1 MGTHLEESLQR
12 DIDRI
17 RDKVTRMGE
26 LAERSLRD
34 CVTALQD
41 RNRQLAYSIILR
53 DQRIDELEKEIDRLC
68 LEFIVRQQPVA
79 GHLRFAYATIK
90 INQELERIGD
100 YAESIARQI
109 IKLFGMDVKA
119 PTTSFVG
126 IADLAIPM
134 LHDAVHAFVNQNAD
148 LAQTTMVV
156 EETVDVLRS
165 QINAEIFQ
173 WRQENKIPLE
183 ALTPLMTIARRF
195 ERVSDQAK
203 NICQEV
209 LYMCTGEYQKH
220 RGEELWRL
228 LFVDEDNACR
238 SLMAESIGNSLNQP
252 KFLFA
257 SAGLNPKAVEPA
269 TISFLQEKGFD
280 LSHHTPRTLDQVPN
294 LEHYHIVVGLA
305 KEAQKALPPPPRK
318 TVYLDWSVDDP
329 ARLKGTP
336 AEVRAAYEKTYQS
349 LRAHIHDLVEAVVGD
364 KID

>member
-1 MGTHLEESLQR
+1 
-12 DIDRI
+12 
-17 RDKVTRMGE
+17 
-26 LAERSLRD
+26 
-34 CVTALQD
+34 
-41 RNRQLAYSIILR
+41 
-53 DQRIDELEKEIDRLC
+53 
-68 LEFIVRQQPVA
+68 
-79 GHLRFAYATIK
+79 
-90 INQELERIGD
+90 
-100 YAESIARQI
+100 
-109 IKLFGMDVKA
+109 
-119 PTTSFVG
+119 
-126 IADLAIPM
+126 
-134 LHDAVHAFVNQNAD
+134 
-148 LAQTTMVV
+148 
-156 EETVDVLRS
+156 
-165 QINAEIFQ
+165 Q